1 MLDILGVV
9 TLVFRS
15 LQSLASRC
23 VSRMD
28 YLLGGVTASPP
39 GVASSF
45 VYKAARDRY
54 LPRADRVVPAPA
66 AGATGGAG
74 AGAGSG
80 AGASSGASGEAA
92 VPVSTECDSP
102 AVSVVIAVVEAEKYV
117 RGCCPLACRSSH
129 SPLRVSC
136 NRHFTC
142 AQSSH

>member
-1 MLDILGVV
+1 
-9 TLVFRS
+9 
-15 LQSLASRC
+15 
-23 VSRMD
+23 MD

-129 SPLRVSC
+129 SPLLVSC
-136 NRHFTC
+136 NHHFTC